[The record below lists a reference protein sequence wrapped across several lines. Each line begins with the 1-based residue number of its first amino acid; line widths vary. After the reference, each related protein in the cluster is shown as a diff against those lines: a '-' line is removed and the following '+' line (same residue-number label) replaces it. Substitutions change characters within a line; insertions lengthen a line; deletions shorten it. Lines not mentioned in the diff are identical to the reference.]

1 MMNNLC
7 APQVEIT
14 SPSIPVITGAA
25 LVDSINPCAIA
36 VILILLA
43 ALMFAGQKKR
53 VLKTGFSFILG
64 LFISYFTF
72 GIGLFSALKFISYGQ
87 IFHLILGI
95 FAILVGLYFIKNF
108 FFLPKE
114 AKKVCIGGICAENSF
129 TARLLSRV
137 TSPLGALS
145 AGIIITLFELPCT
158 GGPYIFC
165 LGYLASFPKI
175 SLIPLLLYYNLI
187 FVLPLVI
194 ITCLIY
200 FGYSSV
206 EKATAWKDRNL
217 RILNLIVG
225 LVMVG
230 LGIWV
235 ILS

>member
-1 MMNNLC
+1 M
-7 APQVEIT
+7 PQVEIS
-14 SPSIPVITGAA
+14 SPSILVITGAA
-25 LVDSINPCAIA
+25 LVDSINPCAMA

-64 LFISYFTF
+64 LYISYFAF
-72 GIGLFSALKFISYGQ
+72 GIGLFSALRFIAYAQ
-87 IFHLILGI
+87 IFHLILGT
-95 FAILVGLYFIKNF
+95 FAILVGLYFVKNF
-108 FFLPKE
+108 FFPPKE

-137 TSPLGALS
+137 TSPLGALL

-206 EKATAWKDRNL
+206 EKAAAWKDKNL
-217 RILNLIVG
+217 KILNLIVG

>member
-1 MMNNLC
+1 MNNFC
-7 APQVEIT
+7 MPQVEIS
-14 SPSIPVITGAA
+14 SPSILVITGAA
-25 LVDSINPCAIA
+25 LVDSINPCAMA

-64 LFISYFTF
+64 LYISYFAF
-72 GIGLFSALKFISYGQ
+72 GIGLFSALRFIAYAQ
-87 IFHLILGI
+87 IFHLILGT
-95 FAILVGLYFIKNF
+95 FAILVGLYFVKNF
-108 FFLPKE
+108 FFPPKE

-137 TSPLGALS
+137 TSPLGALL

-206 EKATAWKDRNL
+206 EKAAAWKDKNL
-217 RILNLIVG
+217 KILNLIVG